1 MAIYHANDL
10 LPLAQRTGRWVV
22 RKINNQPVLFT
33 TNLGSTIK
41 MVSKAAQEVQ
51 VTVLD
56 NGSPQ
61 VASQFY
67 AYRVDQGA
75 WQRVAAAKG
84 TWKISLP
91 DCQSH
96 LIEVMTAGNTDLDP
110 VWTGQAGFAIVAITS
125 KAGALHPA
133 PLQPLVDFIGD
144 SITAGCW
151 VAGRHASV
159 DYRPESNYVGI
170 ASDRLGIDSV
180 RIAYSAG
187 GVLRPATGGV
197 PVASQFLPK
206 IDRTVRWAANQPD
219 IVVINIGVNDR
230 RYPTD
235 QFVPAYDHF
244 ISLVESIFPES
255 LILIMVPFSQT
266 FRTEIIRCAHRHHL
280 PVIDTM
286 DWCISF
292 TDGLHPDQIGAQTAG
307 QQLAET
313 LAPFLKQFKGGK
325 RQWNAY

>member
-22 RKINNQPVLFT
+22 RKINNQPVLYT
-33 TNLGSTIK
+33 TNLGSSIK

-67 AYRVDQGA
+67 AYRVDRGS

-84 TWKISLP
+84 TWKIPLP

-110 VWTGQAGFAIVAITS
+110 VWTGQAGFAIVSITS
-125 KAGALHPA
+125 RPGALPPA

-151 VAGRHASV
+151 VAGRHASA
-159 DYRPESNYVGI
+159 DYQPESNYVGI
-170 ASDRLGIDSV
+170 ASDQLGIDSV

-197 PVASQFLPK
+197 PVASQFLPQ
-206 IDRTVRWAANQPD
+206 IDQTTRWAVNQPD
-219 IVVINIGVNDR
+219 MVVVNIGVNDR

-235 QFVPAYDHF
+235 QFVLAYDHF
-244 ISLVESIFPES
+244 ISQVKSTFPNS
-255 LILIMVPFSQT
+255 LFLIMVTFSQT
-266 FRTEIIRCAHRHHL
+266 FRTEIVRCAHRHHL
-280 PVIDTM
+280 PVIDTRG
-286 DWCISF
+286 WCTSF

-307 QQLAET
+307 RRLAGALT
-313 LAPFLKQFKGGK
+313 PFLKQIKGGK
-325 RQWNAY
+325 R